1 MAGVTPNRI
10 KTSDL
15 KSRVLNLSQTSVF
28 QVKLNPPSAVVKL
41 LDSRGV
47 QFVQNAPNIELLC
60 NQVVL
65 PGSNFQT
72 TEVTSNYA
80 GVTERFADRRD
91 YDTTFDMTFYV
102 DRNYK
107 VIDIFDGW
115 MDYISNQLDPDAFV
129 SPYASYRMN
138 YPDGPSGYRGQIF
151 VTKFEKDIYGK
162 SMEYTMVGAYPS
174 QVTSTQLSYA
184 GSQIMSYTVSF
195 NFLRYVRKTSRT
207 VFSEFVDDFSLA
219 SILNFNAGILQ

>member
-1 MAGVTPNRI
+1 MAGASPNRVR
-10 KTSDL
+10 TSDL
-15 KSRVLNLSQTSVF
+15 KSRVLNLAQTSVY
-28 QVKLNPPSAVVKL
+28 QVKLSPPPEVVSL

-47 QFVQNAPNIELLC
+47 QFNQNAPNIELLC

-65 PGSNFQT
+65 PGSNFQS

-80 GVTERFADRRD
+80 GVTERMVDRRD
-91 YDTTFDMTFYV
+91 YDTSFDMTFYV

-115 MDYISNQLDPDAFV
+115 MDYISNQLEPEAFK
-129 SPYASYRMN
+129 SSYASYRMN
-138 YPDGPSGYRGQIF
+138 YPNSYRGQIF

-162 SMEYTMVGAYPS
+162 SMLYTMVGAYPR

-184 GSQIMSYTVSF
+184 GSQIMSYNVSF
-195 NFLRYVRKTSRT
+195 NFLRYVRQSKNVVSPRSGGT
-207 VFSEFVDDFSLA
+207 FSVEDL
-219 SILNFNAGILQ
+219 LNFNSGLFG

>member
-1 MAGVTPNRI
+1 MAGATPNRI

-28 QVKLNPPSAVVKL
+28 QVKLSPPPDVVSL

-47 QFVQNAPNIELLC
+47 QFAQNAPDIELLC
-60 NQVVL
+60 HQVNL

-72 TEVTSNYA
+72 AQVTSNYA
-80 GVTERFADRRD
+80 GVTETFADRRD

-102 DRNYK
+102 DREYK
-107 VIDIFDGW
+107 VVDIFDGW
-115 MDYISNQLDPDAFV
+115 MDYISNQLDPNAFA

-138 YPDGPSGYRGQIF
+138 YPNNYRGQIF

-162 SMEYTMVGAYPS
+162 SMEYTIVGAFPS
-174 QVTSTQLSYA
+174 QITPSQLSYA
-184 GSQIMSYTVSF
+184 GSQIMSYNVSF
-195 NFLRYVRKTSRT
+195 RFLRYVRRTSRT
-207 VFSEFVDDFSLA
+207 AFSQFVGDFSLA
-219 SILNFNAGILQ
+219 NLLNFNAGIFQ